1 MINLEHF
8 DAICFDLDGTIYIDD
23 TLLPGVKETIR
34 NIRVQNK
41 KVLFISNTSTQS
53 REACKMRLKKVGIE
67 TSVDEIIT
75 TIYLA
80 ARYFEQNLPDA
91 TVYIVGGE
99 SLVEEFQNYSI
110 QVTTNPFEASH
121 VLVGLDKDFT
131 YNKLNLAMQAV
142 RNGAKLIVTNPD
154 VVCPVMD
161 GYIADTFVL
170 AQAIETASEGK
181 IELTIGKPSLYYSNS
196 IVELLNVS
204 NERCLIVG
212 DRLETDILLG
222 INSGMNTCLVLTG
235 VTKREDIERTK
246 IYPDYVIENLTQLL
260 NS

>member
-80 ARYFEQNLPDA
+80 ARYFKQNLPDA